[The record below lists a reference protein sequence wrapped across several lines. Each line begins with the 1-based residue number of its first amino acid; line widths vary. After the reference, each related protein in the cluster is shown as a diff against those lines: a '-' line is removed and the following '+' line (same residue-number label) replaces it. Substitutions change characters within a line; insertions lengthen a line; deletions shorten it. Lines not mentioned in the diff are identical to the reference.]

1 MARLLF
7 APAAAR
13 DLAKISD
20 DIATAAG
27 ERVALSFVG
36 RLRRSLESLP
46 EFPRMGRRRPS
57 FGPGVRS
64 WALTP
69 YVVFYRQL
77 GSDVEIIRV
86 VHGRRR
92 LTRSLLRGD

>member
-13 DLAKISD
+13 DLTKISD
-20 DIATAAG
+20 DITAAAG

-36 RLRRSLESLP
+36 RLRRSIERLT
-46 EFPRMGRRRPS
+46 EFPRMGRRRPG

-64 WALTP
+64 WTLTP

-77 GSDVEIIRV
+77 DSDVEIVRIL
-86 VHGRRR
+86 HGRRK
-92 LTRSLLRGD
+92 LTRSLVRGG

>member
-1 MARLLF
+1 MARLLL
-7 APAAAR
+7 R
-13 DLAKISD
+13 RQLRVIWQKISD
-20 DIATAAG
+20 DITTAAG

-36 RLRRSLESLP
+36 RLRRSLERLI
-46 EFPRMGRRRPS
+46 EFPRMGRRRPG

-64 WALTP
+64 WTLTP

-92 LTRSLLRGD
+92 LTRSLLRGG